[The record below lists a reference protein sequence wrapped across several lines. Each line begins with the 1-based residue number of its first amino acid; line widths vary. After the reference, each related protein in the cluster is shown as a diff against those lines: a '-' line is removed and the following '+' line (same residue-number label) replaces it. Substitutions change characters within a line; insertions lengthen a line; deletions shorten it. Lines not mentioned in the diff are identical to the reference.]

1 MDQCHPAFYTAPM
14 ARPNRQQILTAALKA
29 LLAAVETNALVKGA
43 TTFVAE
49 LSTAA
54 KSLPPE
60 QRNTLADA
68 TADELR
74 DALVQLDIVLHNAAY
89 AAVGVDRILESLTDV
104 QRHLASE
111 LREMRT
117 ELQKLREL
125 TVKLQEAQAH
135 EQQRAAMLT
144 RSVEGVRMLAETTH
158 RYAPSPE
165 LQRIVDKLQQALT
178 EYDARFGQVALSEE
192 DTLDLR
198 LAQATVENAHRCFDK
213 ALELVTDADVKAE
226 EAALTDQLE
235 RVITVHRV
243 RADAF
248 FGKADWEKAPSHYQR
263 IRVLRPEDLNA
274 VTGTGICLAQLG
286 RLPDAF
292 EYFDAAV
299 ELFTRLVEQEGRSEL
314 ANDLAM
320 SLNNR
325 GNALKDQGKLVEA
338 MADYNKAV
346 EIHTRLV
353 EQEGR
358 SDLANELA
366 ASLNNRGNA
375 LKDQG
380 KLAEAMA
387 DYNKAVEIHTRLVE
401 QEGRSDLANDLAGS
415 LNNRSNAL
423 KDQGK
428 FADAFADCDK
438 AVAIYTRLVEKE
450 DRSELANDL
459 AGSLNNR
466 GTALSGLGKLAE
478 AMADFDKAVAI
489 RTRLVE
495 QEGRSELAN
504 DLAVSYFNRAITLM
518 FLARL
523 ENALADAEKAVTI
536 FSVLVH
542 NKGRAELSPRLENAE
557 KLRAMIR
564 KAIEDRD
571 QGTSD
576 AE

>member
-358 SDLANELA
+358 SDLAN
-366 ASLNNRGNA
+366 
-375 LKDQG
+375 
-380 KLAEAMA
+380 
-387 DYNKAVEIHTRLVE
+387 
-401 QEGRSDLANDLAGS
+401 DLAGS